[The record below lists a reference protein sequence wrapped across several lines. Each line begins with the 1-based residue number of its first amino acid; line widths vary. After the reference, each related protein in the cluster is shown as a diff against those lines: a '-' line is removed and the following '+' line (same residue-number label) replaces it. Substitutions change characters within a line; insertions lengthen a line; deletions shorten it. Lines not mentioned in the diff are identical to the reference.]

1 MWQAWRT
8 AVKERKRAE
17 KLLALEFPAI
27 QKAVDALYNAL
38 YEKKFIST
46 TELPS
51 FTFLGSS
58 ELIALPSFIA
68 IHVWQLRDALIRAEM
83 SRKIAAE
90 FLGNQAS
97 PLFAIHCLLYTDY
110 MDIAKKAIDE
120 ICKNL

>member
-1 MWQAWRT
+1 MKCSDFVKILFGAGLGLLVSMWQAWRT

-68 IHVWQLRDALIRAEM
+68 IHVWQLRDRSEE
-83 SRKIAAE
+83 RRVGE
-90 FLGNQAS
+90 EG
-97 PLFAIHCLLYTDY
+97 
-110 MDIAKKAIDE
+110 
-120 ICKNL
+120 